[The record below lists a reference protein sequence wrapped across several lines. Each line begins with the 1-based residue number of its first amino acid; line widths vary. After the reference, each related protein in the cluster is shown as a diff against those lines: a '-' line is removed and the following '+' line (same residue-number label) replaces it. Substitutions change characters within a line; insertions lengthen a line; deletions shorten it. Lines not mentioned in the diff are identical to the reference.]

1 MAKIRKRLAI
11 AAARNFAAG
20 LVENMEV
27 GLLDSLGFSEE
38 EYKEM
43 QAEMSRIAARIAAT
57 VNREV
62 LSELG
67 TLAERAAAERES
79 IMQDFAIR

>member
-11 AAARNFAAG
+11 AAARNYAAG

-27 GLLDSLGFSEE
+27 GLLNSLGFSEE
-38 EYKEM
+38 EYKEV

-57 VNREV
+57 VNHEV
-62 LSELG
+62 LAELG
-67 TLAERAAAERES
+67 TPAERADAERAS
-79 IMQDFAIR
+79 ILKDFAIR